1 MTGLLSASRHYRP
14 DLQCIRRDEI
24 SERQFVV
31 INQQEV
37 DLMAD
42 IIEKGDKEDVQ
53 LFIDLYGFFPVD
65 SDGRIP
71 LHYASAYGNL
81 GLVKDLLDRYYE
93 EEVNRT
99 VRMRDCDG
107 KTALFAAAQC
117 GHLEVV
123 EELVLHGADVNCYIY
138 ESDGTRTYP
147 HQCAE
152 VYDHWDVVDFL
163 LKNGVKSHDTSL
175 HLATAILTWSDSF

>member
-93 EEVNRT
+93 EEVNRM
-99 VRMRDCDG
+99 VRMRD
-107 KTALFAAAQC
+107 
-117 GHLEVV
+117 
-123 EELVLHGADVNCYIY
+123 
-138 ESDGTRTYP
+138 
-147 HQCAE
+147 
-152 VYDHWDVVDFL
+152 
-163 LKNGVKSHDTSL
+163 
-175 HLATAILTWSDSF
+175 